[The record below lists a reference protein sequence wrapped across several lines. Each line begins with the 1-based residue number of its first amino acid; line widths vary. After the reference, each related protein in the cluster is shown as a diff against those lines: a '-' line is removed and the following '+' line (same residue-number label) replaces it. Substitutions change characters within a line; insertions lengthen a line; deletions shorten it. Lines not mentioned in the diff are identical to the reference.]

1 MRLLKF
7 KAAAAQISNAQITGF
22 GTGVTFDSGPHATP
36 YAVSF
41 LGGHIADADTAFHVG
56 NAVFQHSSISDVT
69 ITNATTTVAGPG
81 LGELSWRHILQFDV
95 ANPHNFS
102 AA

>member
-1 MRLLKF
+1 M
-7 KAAAAQISNAQITGF
+7 
-22 GTGVTFDSGPHATP
+22 TFDSGPHATP

-102 AA
+102 TTA